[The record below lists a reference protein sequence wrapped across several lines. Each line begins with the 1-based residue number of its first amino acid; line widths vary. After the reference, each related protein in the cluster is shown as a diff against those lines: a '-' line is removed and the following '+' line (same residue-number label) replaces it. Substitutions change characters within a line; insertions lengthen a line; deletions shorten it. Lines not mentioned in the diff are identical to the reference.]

1 MLVVEIV
8 LLKPK
13 DLIEKTV
20 TLTLSERTAKLLQF
34 YSEYCKRNQDDVVD
48 HYLEEI
54 FRLDQ
59 KFQGWGTSKRNN
71 KLFMK
76 LISEITSI
84 NNFDSELEELFEN
97 DSEDQLQTEVDNG

>member
-1 MLVVEIV
+1 MEIV

-13 DLIEKTV
+13 DLEEKAV
-20 TLTLSERTAKLLQF
+20 TLTLSERTARLLQF

-59 KFQGWGTSKRNN
+59 KFQAWGTTKRNN
-71 KLFMK
+71 KVFMR

-84 NNFDSELEELFEN
+84 VDYNSEIENIFE
-97 DSEDQLQTEVDNG
+97 DHSDDQIHNEVDNG